1 MASGGLIL
9 FNFPELIH
17 YTVLENNNH
26 EIHLLTIQIM
36 AKIYLKMYSFIKDK
50 AEKGKG
56 GITETK
62 GGKLHWNK

>member
-1 MASGGLIL
+1 
-9 FNFPELIH
+9 
-17 YTVLENNNH
+17 
-26 EIHLLTIQIM
+26 M

-62 GGKLHWNK
+62 GRKLHWNKWNLKKTILQSVKKCRIEKYSDSELNIKF